1 LKGKWFKDSQ
11 MASNLGFML
20 TMGLMGLWHGLA
32 WQYIVYGLYHGVLLV
47 VTSWLDRRYKGNRLL
62 NDNGL
67 LWRGLSILITFHLV
81 AFGILIFSGR
91 LF

>member
-1 LKGKWFKDSQ
+1 
-11 MASNLGFML
+11 MI

-32 WQYIVYGLYHGVLLV
+32 LHYIVYGLYHGALLV
-47 VTSWLDRRYKGNRLL
+47 ATNWLDRRYKGNRLL

-67 LWRGLSILITFHLV
+67 FWRVLSIIITFHLV
-81 AFGILIFSGR
+81 AVGLLIFSGR